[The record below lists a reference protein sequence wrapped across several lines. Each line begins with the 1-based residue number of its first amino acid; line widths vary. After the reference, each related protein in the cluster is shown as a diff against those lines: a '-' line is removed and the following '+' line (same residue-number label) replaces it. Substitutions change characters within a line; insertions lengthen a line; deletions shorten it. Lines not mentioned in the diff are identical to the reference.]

1 MEHTQPITV
10 RTYKKTRFMARSE
23 EDIREYHKRYYQ
35 EHKEHLLA
43 RMEVYRKEN
52 AERIAANRRYNRK
65 RKKALGGL
73 TNPNIK

>member
-1 MEHTQPITV
+1 
-10 RTYKKTRFMARSE
+10 MARSE
-23 EDIREYHKRYYQ
+23 EEIREYHRRYYQ

-52 AERIAANRRYNRK
+52 AERIASIRRYNRK